1 MVQSKIAK
9 AEFKS
14 ICFASRMVGLLFLI
28 LANPL
33 CLSNQVHATELK
45 AGVARVDVTDREAK
59 PANDPLYVKVLILKQ
74 NETTA
79 VIITVDAV
87 AIGGIGPVGDDYL
100 GKVRTRLKAELQ
112 IPETGVIVNASHCHG
127 LVRSDIAELT
137 VSAVKE
143 AYSRMIPVKVGAG
156 VGHENRIMEN
166 RRLHLK
172 DGSESDVRHAYSVA
186 PEEQVAKIGPVDPQ
200 IGLLRLDRVSGGTL
214 AVLYNFAC
222 HPIQGVPSK
231 GNTADFPGFASQ
243 VIEENSSEGALAF
256 FIQGCG
262 GDINPIRYKDVNNP
276 RDAETLGNLL
286 GLSVLRGV
294 KKIKTTD
301 QVSLKLIHEKL
312 KLPRSSDYET
322 RMEAIKARQLQ
333 IIQSLQGSSLNF
345 KNFMPLYLKY
355 KMQPDYPLYDSHLY
369 MREQAMGVDGLK
381 KLDAENRANLE
392 AYEKNIKTM
401 EELTR
406 LQTNLDLL
414 KMHQAQ
420 TIAAGTKELEVE
432 VVGIRIGDFVMVT
445 FPGELTVEIGLNIK
459 KTSPHK
465 QTFVAGYTNGY
476 IYYTPTE
483 TQRKNSGYAQEDCD
497 SLVSP
502 EWQKLFEAKVK
513 SILDRL

>member
-1 MVQSKIAK
+1 
-9 AEFKS
+9 
-14 ICFASRMVGLLFLI
+14 
-28 LANPL
+28 
-33 CLSNQVHATELK
+33 
-45 AGVARVDVTDREAK
+45 
-59 PANDPLYVKVLILKQ
+59 
-74 NETTA
+74 
-79 VIITVDAV
+79 
-87 AIGGIGPVGDDYL
+87 
-100 GKVRTRLKAELQ
+100 
-112 IPETGVIVNASHCHG
+112 
-127 LVRSDIAELT
+127 
-137 VSAVKE
+137 
-143 AYSRMIPVKVGAG
+143 
-156 VGHENRIMEN
+156 
-166 RRLHLK
+166 
-172 DGSESDVRHAYSVA
+172 
-186 PEEQVAKIGPVDPQ
+186 
-200 IGLLRLDRVSGGTL
+200 
-214 AVLYNFAC
+214 
-222 HPIQGVPSK
+222 
-231 GNTADFPGFASQ
+231 

-262 GDINPIRYKDVNNP
+262 GDINPIRYKDVNSP

-301 QVSLKLIHEKL
+301 QVSLKLIHERL
-312 KLPRSSDYET
+312 KLPRSSDYEK

-333 IIQSLQGSSLNF
+333 VVQSLQGSSLNF
-345 KNFMPLYLKY
+345 KNFMPLYIKY
-355 KMQPDYPLYDSHLY
+355 KMHPDYPLYDSHLY
-369 MREQAMGVDGLK
+369 MREQARGVDGLK

-414 KMHQAQ
+414 KMHQTQ

-459 KTSPHK
+459 KASPHK
-465 QTFVAGYTNGY
+465 HTFVAGYTNGY

-483 TQRKNSGYAQEDCD
+483 TQRRNTGYAQEDCD

-502 EWQKLFEAKVK
+502 EWQKLFETKVK

>member
-1 MVQSKIAK
+1 M
-9 AEFKS
+9 
-14 ICFASRMVGLLFLI
+14 
-28 LANPL
+28 
-33 CLSNQVHATELK
+33 
-45 AGVARVDVTDREAK
+45 
-59 PANDPLYVKVLILKQ
+59 
-74 NETTA
+74 
-79 VIITVDAV
+79 
-87 AIGGIGPVGDDYL
+87 
-100 GKVRTRLKAELQ
+100 
-112 IPETGVIVNASHCHG
+112 
-127 LVRSDIAELT
+127 
-137 VSAVKE
+137 
-143 AYSRMIPVKVGAG
+143 
-156 VGHENRIMEN
+156 
-166 RRLHLK
+166 
-172 DGSESDVRHAYSVA
+172 
-186 PEEQVAKIGPVDPQ
+186 
-200 IGLLRLDRVSGGTL
+200 
-214 AVLYNFAC
+214 
-222 HPIQGVPSK
+222 
-231 GNTADFPGFASQ
+231 
-243 VIEENSSEGALAF
+243 
-256 FIQGCG
+256 
-262 GDINPIRYKDVNNP
+262 
-276 RDAETLGNLL
+276 
-286 GLSVLRGV
+286 
-294 KKIKTTD
+294 
-301 QVSLKLIHEKL
+301 
-312 KLPRSSDYET
+312 
-322 RMEAIKARQLQ
+322 
-333 IIQSLQGSSLNF
+333 NF

-420 TIAAGTKELEVE
+420 TITAGTKELEVE

-459 KTSPHK
+459 KASPHK